1 MRLALIDLNSAFVPI
16 YEATKND
23 PVDNAH
29 DICVE
34 KIRRIA
40 DTADHVAVCID
51 SPPYDRTRL
60 YAAYKAPRSPTA
72 DQLAD
77 RDARRVQLLRVQ
89 DTLRRDGFAV
99 LGAPGQ
105 EADDVIAAL
114 VMQATTQPQIK
125 SITIWSSD
133 KDLLQLVGP
142 GVVVQSMRL
151 TGETKAHPD
160 PTGVDGVVA
169 RFGVGPER
177 VAHVLALAG
186 DGSDNVPGV
195 PRVGERTAAKLV
207 ERHGTVEAVLQAAA
221 EGSDPEMKPAL
232 RAALV
237 QHVEQARTSLQLVTL
252 NHACAVELLDALKP
266 RAPRTLNDRPMTA
279 PDEEEPMSEERP
291 TTDPVNPTPVA
302 ANETPPP
309 VTEATFEPMPAPPQA
324 RPEPPKETAIVR
336 VDPGSD
342 TWAMALE
349 PMGMK
354 GVEWLGDQVA
364 NSRLFS
370 KFTTREAAICAIIQ
384 GRELG
389 IPAFAALRQQHPM
402 DVKGMRQLA
411 MAAQLIIGLVIK
423 SDRCD
428 IFKCVELTDE
438 RCVWKGHRRSD
449 PDPEVTRVEYTI
461 AMARRAG
468 VVRDGGPW
476 TQRPQDM
483 LWKTAGVLL
492 ARRLCPDVVGGLYF
506 PGELTEEDEAA

>member
-60 YAAYKAPRSPTA
+60 YAAYKAPRAPTA

-114 VMQATTQPQIK
+114 VMQATTQPQIT

-207 ERHGTVEAVLQAAA
+207 ERHGTVEAVLAAA
-221 EGSDPEMKPAL
+221 ADGSDPEMKPAL

-237 QHVEQARTSLQLVTL
+237 QHAEQARLSLQLVTL

-266 RAPRTLNDRPMTA
+266 RVQRDLDNNTR
-279 PDEEEPMSEERP
+279 DEEEDMDAEFE
-291 TTDPVNPTPVA
+291 PVNEQVNEPEAVPAVESRVA
-302 ANETPPP
+302 
-309 VTEATFEPMPAPPQA
+309 VEPA
-324 RPEPPKETAIVR
+324 RPARQEPAKVEAALV
-336 VDPGSD
+336 VHDPGSD
-342 TWAMALE
+342 GWAMALE
-349 PMGMK
+349 PRTPAEAFK
-354 GVEWLGDQVA
+354 LARSLFE
-364 NSRLFS
+364 SRLFS
-370 KFTTREAAICAIIQ
+370 GLSNPDAALAAIMI
-384 GRELG
+384 GRERGL
-389 IPAFAALRQQHPM
+389 PALATVQNTH
-402 DVKGMRQLA
+402 VIKGKITLSA
-411 MAAQLIIGLVIK
+411 SLIVGLVLK
-423 SDRCD
+423 SPLCEY
-428 IFKCVELTDE
+428 FSCVETSNE
-438 RCVWKGHRRSD
+438 RAVYETKRRGAPTVQRLAYGIDDARQAGALGAGDSAWKKTPRTMLRHRCAT
-449 PDPEVTRVEYTI
+449 E
-461 AMARRAG
+461 
-468 VVRDGGPW
+468 
-476 TQRPQDM
+476 
-483 LWKTAGVLL
+483 L
-492 ARRLCPDVVGGLYF
+492 ARMVYPDVVSGVYA
-506 PGELTEEDEAA
+506 PEELVDDAEQLPAGARAA